1 MHYLRQS
8 VGIEELVGLYCAAD
22 VLLVTPF
29 KDGMNLVAKEY
40 VASRVRDTGSVVLSE
55 FAGAAQ
61 AMSAAHLVNPHDR
74 EALKRS
80 ILAAL
85 NATAAEE
92 RRRMRSLRRML
103 GTWTSS
109 DWADAF
115 LVGLGRRSS
124 SATSSVPAAGLR
136 AAV

>member
-1 MHYLRQS
+1 
-8 VGIEELVGLYCAAD
+8 
-22 VLLVTPF
+22 
-29 KDGMNLVAKEY
+29 MNLVAKEY

-61 AMSAAHLVNPHDR
+61 TMSAAHLVNPHDR

-80 ILAAL
+80 ITAAL
-85 NATAAEE
+85 NATPGEE

-115 LVGLGRRSS
+115 LVGLGRRAWTGPSTTP
-124 SATSSVPAAGLR
+124 ATSLKTASL
-136 AAV
+136 